1 MSPSEPRAERLSPI
15 DTAWLHMEARTNLMV
30 IGSICFFDEPL
41 RHADLLTA
49 LRRRLLVHARFTQKI
64 GPSLLGPPG
73 WVQDRDFD
81 LRAHVHRI
89 ALPHP
94 GGDAELRTLV
104 SDLMSQPL
112 DMDRPLWDSH
122 LVEGYGEGSA
132 LITRIHHAI
141 GDGNALVRVL
151 VGLTAENRD
160 ASLRAAPA
168 PVDKPRRDGLGLV
181 LPDPREAPRLL
192 RDAGLQLYALV
203 RVVSLWPDPSTPLRG
218 PLTRTKRVAWTEP
231 FPLEQLRPLRR
242 ATGCTVNDIVVA
254 ALTGAL
260 RRHLIRRGADVPDS
274 VRAIVPVDLRRASQN
289 SELGNS
295 FGMVFLPMPV
305 GLADRLERLR
315 AVHDGMRA
323 ERQSALP
330 AVAMQVLGAAGLV
343 PRPVERL
350 LMRFFGSKGTAV
362 VTNVR
367 GPDRELYLA
376 GQVLRQLAFF
386 VPQSAELGLGVSFFS
401 YSGRIETGV
410 IADSELV
417 PDPARLTREI
427 SHELRLL
434 VRAAP
439 AGEAG

>member
-1 MSPSEPRAERLSPI
+1 MSAAEARVERLSPI
-15 DTAWLHMEARTNLMV
+15 DTAWLHMDAPTNLMV
-30 IGSICFFDEPL
+30 VGSICFFDDPL
-41 RHADLLTA
+41 SHADLLTA
-49 LRRRLLVHARFTQKI
+49 LRRRLLVHSRFTQRI
-64 GPSLLGPPG
+64 GPSLLGPPR
-73 WVQDRDFD
+73 WVPDRDFD
-81 LRAHVHRI
+81 LPAHVHRI
-89 ALPHP
+89 ALPRP
-94 GGDAELRTLV
+94 GDDAELRTLV

-112 DMDRPLWDSH
+112 DMHRPLWDCH
-122 LVEGYGEGSA
+122 LVEGYGAGSA

-151 VGLTAENRD
+151 VGLTAEDRE
-160 ASLRAAPA
+160 ASLRVAPA
-168 PVDKPRRDGLGLV
+168 PVAKPRRDGPGLV

-192 RDAGLQLYALV
+192 RDAGLRLYALA

-218 PLTRTKRVAWTEP
+218 PLTRTKRVAWTQP

-254 ALTGAL
+254 ALAGAL
-260 RRHLIRRGADVPDS
+260 RRNLIRRRAGVPDAI
-274 VRAIVPVDLRRASQN
+274 RAIVPVDLRRASQS

-305 GLADRLERLR
+305 GLADRLERLQ
-315 AVHDGMRA
+315 AVHEGMRA

-330 AVAMQVLGAAGLV
+330 AVAMEVLGVAGLV
-343 PRPVERL
+343 PRPVERV

-376 GQVLRQLAFF
+376 GRVLRRVTFF

-401 YSGRIETGV
+401 YSGQIETGV

-417 PDPARLTREI
+417 PDPVRLTREI
-427 SHELRLL
+427 SEELRRL

-439 AGEAG
+439 AGESG